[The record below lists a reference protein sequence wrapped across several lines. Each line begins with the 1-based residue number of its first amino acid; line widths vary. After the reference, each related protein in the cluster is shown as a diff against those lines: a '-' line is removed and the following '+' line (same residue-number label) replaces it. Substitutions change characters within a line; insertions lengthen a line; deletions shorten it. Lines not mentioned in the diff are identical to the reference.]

1 MKQVES
7 PRRTTNQRAD
17 ARRSPVVF
25 VIVALAT
32 STARADQPHVSY
44 IFPAGGQ
51 RGTGVDVR
59 IGGHNLHDAAR
70 LHIDVAGVHGPER
83 IVPAA
88 ETIWFEGPL
97 IPQPASQQ
105 KEDYPRDYAA
115 RLTIDADAPL
125 GPGRWRVSTVQGV
138 TSGLLF
144 VVGDLPEVVEEE
156 IDGDALPTPVMVP
169 VTINGRIFPREDVDL
184 WTFPARAG
192 RTCTLDV
199 CAARLGSPLC
209 ARLVVQG
216 PDGRAV
222 AEGLDTVENDPQV
235 RFTADRDG
243 DYTVRIQDIESGGL
257 QHYVY
262 RLTISDAPHLDW
274 VYPPGGRRGTTAAL
288 ELHGPGMPPEP
299 LAVELP
305 VEGTSYIYRPTV
317 AERAAGSVRLD
328 LDDLPE
334 QLEVEPNDTAASLPP
349 VSEATVVNG
358 RIDRAGDVDQWAIQS
373 IKDVEYVLEVRAS
386 RWGSPVDSVIS
397 VLDADGKELATA
409 DDAAA
414 GVTDA
419 LLRFKAPADGV
430 YRVQVRD
437 QFGSRGGP
445 EFTYR
450 LRIAAADKVERL
462 PRIEVPTDA
471 VIVERGKEASLKV
484 TVVRPAGFADAI
496 EITVAGL
503 PEGVIV
509 EGTSVAAGAGS
520 ADLKFKA
527 ATEAHVAAAPLHIG
541 WTATINGQQAAGRGI
556 APRRP
561 EELASDVV
569 WLSVAIPTPFKFVG
583 QFESKFVP
591 RGTVHVRHYTLER
604 GGFEGPIEV
613 RLADR
618 QVRHLQGMTGPALVI
633 PAGVNE
639 FDYPVTLPSWLDLGR
654 TSRTCLMAVGVLEE
668 PDGSR
673 ATVSYTSHEQN
684 DQIIIL
690 TAPQRLSVAPL
701 MPTLREVPGGSASVP
716 VRIERAAGLD
726 GDAVVSLDVPAH
738 IHGVHAEP
746 VTIPAGQADGRL
758 ELQFDGAGRGP
769 FNQPVTIR
777 ATTPDERGFRVTA
790 EADLIVVE

>member
-1 MKQVES
+1 MNIPPASGGRQPAEWIITSVL
-7 PRRTTNQRAD
+7 
-17 ARRSPVVF
+17 
-25 VIVALAT
+25 ALFLA
-32 STARADQPHVSY
+32 SHPAHADQPHVSY

-51 RGTGVDVR
+51 RGATVDVR
-59 IGGHNLHDAAR
+59 IGGHNLHDSAR
-70 LHIDVAGVHGPER
+70 LHIDATGVHGPDT
-83 IVPAA
+83 IAPAA
-88 ETIWFEGPL
+88 ETIWFEGPV
-97 IPQPASQQ
+97 IPLPASQQ

-115 RLTIDADAPL
+115 RLNIDADAPL
-125 GPGRWRVSTVQGV
+125 GFGRWRVSTVQGV
-138 TSGLLF
+138 TPGLLF
-144 VVGDLPEVVEEE
+144 VVGELPEVVEEE
-156 IDGDALPTPVMVP
+156 VDGDALPTPVTVP

-184 WTFPARAG
+184 WTFAARAG
-192 RTCTLDV
+192 QMYTLDV
-199 CAARLGSPLC
+199 CAARLGSPLA
-209 ARLVVQG
+209 ARLVVLG
-216 PDGRAV
+216 PDGRTV
-222 AEGLDTVENDPQV
+222 AEGLDTVERDPRV

-243 DYTVRIQDIESGGL
+243 DYTAQIQDIESGGL

-262 RLTISDAPHLDW
+262 RLTISDAPQFDW
-274 VYPPGGRRGTTAAL
+274 VYPLGGRRGTTVAL
-288 ELHGPGMPPEP
+288 ELHGPGMPQEP
-299 LAVELP
+299 QTLALP
-305 VEGTSYIYRPTV
+305 GEGTSYIYRPTV
-317 AERAAGSVRLD
+317 PEHAAGSVRLD

-334 QLEVEPNDTAASLPP
+334 LLEAEPNDAAPSLPP

-358 RIDRAGDVDQWAIQS
+358 RIERAGDVDQWAFQA
-373 IKDVEYVLEVRAS
+373 IKDVEYVLDVRAS
-386 RWGSPVDSVIS
+386 RWGSPLDSVIA
-397 VLDADGKELATA
+397 VLDAGGKELATA
-409 DDAAA
+409 DDPAA

-419 LLRFKAPADGV
+419 LLRFKAPAEGV
-430 YRVQVRD
+430 YRVQVRE
-437 QFGSRGGP
+437 QFASRGGP

-450 LRIAAADKVERL
+450 LRIAAADKADHL
-462 PRIEVPTDA
+462 PRIEIPTDA
-471 VIVERGKEASLKV
+471 VTVERGKETTLKV
-484 TVVRPAGFADAI
+484 TVVRPAGFADPM
-496 EITVAGL
+496 EITIAGL
-503 PEGVIV
+503 PEGVTV

-527 ATEAHVAAAPLHIG
+527 APEARLAATLLHIG
-541 WTATINGQQAAGRGI
+541 WKATIGGQPSAGRGTV
-556 APRRP
+556 PHRP
-561 EELASDVV
+561 DEPSSEVV
-569 WLSVAIPTPFKFVG
+569 WLAVAVPTPFKFVG

-639 FDYPVTLPSWLDLGR
+639 FDYPVTLPAWLDLGR

-701 MPTLREVPGGSASVP
+701 LPTLRAVSGSSASVA

-726 GDAVVSLDVPAH
+726 GDSLVSLAVPAH
-738 IHGVHAEP
+738 IHGVRADP

-758 ELQFDGAGRGP
+758 ELQFDGVGCGP

-777 ATTPDERGFRVTA
+777 ATTPDERGNPVTA